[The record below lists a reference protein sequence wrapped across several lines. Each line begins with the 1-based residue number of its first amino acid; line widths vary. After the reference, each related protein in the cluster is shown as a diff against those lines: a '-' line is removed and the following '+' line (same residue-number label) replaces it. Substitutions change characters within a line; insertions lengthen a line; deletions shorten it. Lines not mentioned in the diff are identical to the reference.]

1 MTEPQTRAVPP
12 PPPPMAGPTGSSGA
26 EAPTSPAPVA
36 PVDTDA
42 PVLPRP
48 TLLGM
53 MRVQRKVIAAAVL
66 LAVACFWVMG
76 PLGKW
81 QAATLTAVGIGLA
94 LLNHLASELWLGR
107 LISSG
112 AEPSRSSIAA
122 SAFTRLAVL
131 AVVAV
136 GIAALTWPDGVGLLL
151 GLALFRLIALVMTG
165 LPLLKELKKP

>member
-1 MTEPQTRAVPP
+1 MTEPQTRAVLPP
-12 PPPPMAGPTGSSGA
+12 SAD
-26 EAPTSPAPVA
+26 PVA
-36 PVDTDA
+36 PGDAVDA
-42 PVLPRP
+42 GPVLPRP
-48 TLLGM
+48 TLLGVL
-53 MRVQRKVIAAAVL
+53 RAQRKVVAAAVL

-76 PLGKW
+76 PVGKW
-81 QAATLTAVGIGLA
+81 ETATLTAVGIGLA

-112 AEPSRSSIAA
+112 AEPSRGSIAA

-165 LPLLKELKKP
+165 LPLLKELKKA